1 MILALKHRPPASSL
15 SLDTCPASSRLATA
29 SRSNLTVCVSG
40 TSVCRGLV
48 LSDDLVVV
56 VLVAIRLLVILGEL
70 VCVLDGV
77 LLLELTGVLLLE
89 SESKVKV
96 LTTDLGSCLLLMSLE
111 AADSETGSSET
122 GSSEPHKTG
131 VSVIEL
137 SGSVSTLFSRLL
149 LLEVDRSTMSV
160 VPFSISVSSYSV
172 PVSTVSFSIP
182 VSQYSVPGVA
192 VVSFS
197 CVLTE
202 LCRIGDSWSLAWGE
216 SVSNCCLVIL

>member
-29 SRSNLTVCVSG
+29 SRSNLTACVSG
-40 TSVCRGLV
+40 SSVCRGLV
-48 LSDDLVVV
+48 LNDDLVVV
-56 VLVAIRLLVILGEL
+56 VLVAIRLLGEL

-137 SGSVSTLFSRLL
+137 SGSVSRLLSRVL

-160 VPFSISVSSYSV
+160 GPFSISVSSYSV

-182 VSQYSVPGVA
+182 VSPYSVPEVA